1 MAMHSQSPPF
11 SSPYQTPTSS
21 QLSTRVRLSEQVEAL
36 IAKICREQ
44 SIDRPD
50 DVALSKLYQLGEEA
64 SMRILRKIERR
75 KVRKTFS
82 ALLMFLAKNESP
94 GPCQSPGSPAGR
106 ERSCFSNPYLRE
118 DSGPTP
124 VVCGMFEP
132 SSTPTSRLTTTNGNF
147 LLSPP
152 TAPTTPQPLC
162 SPTPLNHDNYG
173 TVHRRLEFTGLANN
187 ENENHNKPQ
196 PWTVGPTC
204 QSGVSPEMLALGELE
219 FRKIFLILS
228 YLGRAKLEQKVTVQ
242 YIKSLQY
249 MPMQQFELEI
259 FKKLGGDHIRSVDR
273 RKNFQWDTSK
283 TYVYRCHVDL
293 KGGATFKGPFLE
305 PDQTHLQRVLGD
317 DNILQVTFEESKE
330 EQNTSC
336 RFNNHSDVYQRIV
349 QEGIM
354 LGLRRYD
361 FLVYKDGG
369 KDGSKK
375 NPTSSSVKCYFVR
388 TYSGWFMDQHS
399 SFLQRTTVNEIRLA
413 FMHIHKVE
421 SPAKYMPRFSL
432 ILSKT
437 VKHQIDLSVVKV
449 EPIDDIPCMDGST
462 TTKRITTI
470 KRIHTDGT
478 GFISEDLALQC
489 PFVFKGKFQTG
500 VKGSY
505 AADGSSSSKRQ
516 RYNYYNEGPPL
527 LSQVRLFFE
536 GLAVKGTLLVN
547 KKLPSNTIQYRPSMV
562 KVKADPSIQIRPFN
576 SLEIV
581 TTSYRPKKV
590 HLSRFLISLLHYG
603 GVPSEFFLGLL
614 SGALVEIEDRISDR
628 NAAINVVKNNNGL
641 DDDDLVSR
649 MLYSKIPLDE
659 PFLKY
664 RLSIMIGEEN
674 KGLQEGKIPISNTY
688 FLMGTADPTGKLG
701 PNQVCVILDEGQLSG
716 DVLVYKYP
724 GLHTG
729 DIHKLQATYLPELEE
744 IVGNSKYGIFFP
756 TVGPRSLAD
765 EMANSDFDG
774 DMYWISQNPG
784 LLKKFTPGSPW
795 PAPEEDLCKND
806 SEQPVLSNMKK
817 DELESWLFR
826 EFLKIRFKPSYAIGT
841 AADCWLTYMDRVLTR
856 NSLGEEERKAIE
868 TKMEQLVNIYYD
880 ALDAAKTGKQVQVP
894 NYLLVDLYPHFMDK
908 KPKDKTYHSTSIL
921 GEIYD
926 KVESFK
932 SEKLQL
938 TDIRPLPFFTD
949 GILES
954 CLNKWKCYYN
964 QYLIEMR
971 HALGSVSDNCN
982 SINEL
987 CPDLK
992 DVKNK
997 TCQEVIE
1004 KYKEILY
1011 GGVKGFNSS
1020 MRPCS
1025 EIYEEARAIYKL
1037 AYDKACEKGLVSYCS
1052 FAWRVAG
1059 EALCQLYIEKMGK
1072 PYMVDGDVLRETRQ

>member
-1 MAMHSQSPPF
+1 MAMPSQSPPF
-11 SSPYQTPTSS
+11 SLISPSSFQTPTSM
-21 QLSTRVRLSEQVEAL
+21 RLSEQVEAL
-36 IAKICREQ
+36 IGKICREQ

-64 SMRILRKIERR
+64 SMRILRKIERS

-82 ALLMFLAKNESP
+82 AFLMYLAQNESP
-94 GPCQSPGSPAGR
+94 GPGPCSIPRSPVGR
-106 ERSCFSNPYLRE
+106 ERSSFSSPYLRE
-118 DSGPTP
+118 DSVPSS
-124 VVCGMFEP
+124 VAYGMFEP
-132 SSTPTSRLTTTNGNF
+132 SSTPTSQLITTSGNM

-152 TAPTTPQPLC
+152 IAPTTPQPVC
-162 SPTPLNHDNYG
+162 SPTLLNHENYG
-173 TVHRRLEFTGLANN
+173 TVHRRLEFSGLAN
-187 ENENHNKPQ
+187 NENHNKPQ
-196 PWTVGPTC
+196 QPPTVDPTC
-204 QSGVSPEMLALGELE
+204 QAEASPEMLALGELE
-219 FRKIFLILS
+219 FWKIFLILS
-228 YLGRAKLEQKVTVQ
+228 YLGRAKLEQKVTVD
-242 YIKSLQY
+242 YIKSLQH

-259 FKKLGGDHIRSVDR
+259 FKKLGGNHIKSIDR
-273 RKNFQWDTSK
+273 RKVMFIVLDYHDSLEWNFQWDTSK

-293 KGGATFKGPFLE
+293 NGDATFKGPFLE

-317 DNILQVTFEESKE
+317 DNILQVTFEETKE
-330 EQNTSC
+330 EQNASC
-336 RFNNHSDVYQRIV
+336 RFDNHSDVYQRIV

-388 TYSGWFMDQHS
+388 TYSGWFMDQRS
-399 SFLQRTTVNEIRLA
+399 GFLHRTTANEIRLA
-413 FMHIHKVE
+413 FMHIHTVT
-421 SPAKYMPRFSL
+421 SPAKYMLRFAL

-437 VKHQIDLSVVKV
+437 VKHQIDLSLVKV
-449 EPIDDIPCMDGST
+449 ELIDDIPCMDGST
-462 TTKRITTI
+462 STKG
-470 KRIHTDGT
+470 IHTDGT

-489 PFVFKGKFQTG
+489 PFDVFKGKIQTG

-505 AADGSSSSKRQ
+505 AVDGSSSSKRR

-536 GLAVKGTLLVN
+536 GLAAKGTLLVN
-547 KKLPSNTIQYRPSMV
+547 KKLPSNTIQIRPSMV
-562 KVKADPSIQIRPFN
+562 KVKSDASIQIQPFN

-628 NAAINVVKNNNGL
+628 NAAINVVKNNSCL

-701 PNQVCVILDEGQLSG
+701 PNQVCVILDEGHLSG

-774 DMYWISQNPG
+774 DMYWISQNPE

-795 PAPEEDLCKND
+795 PVPEEDLCKND
-806 SEQPVLSNMKK
+806 PEQPVLSNMKK

-841 AADCWLTYMDRVLTR
+841 AADCWLAYMDRVLTR
-856 NSLGEEERKAIE
+856 NLLGEEESKTIQ

-880 ALDAAKTGKQVQVP
+880 ALDAEKTGKQVQVP
-894 NYLLVDLYPHFMDK
+894 NYLLVDLYPDFMDK
-908 KPKDKTYHSTSIL
+908 KPKEKTYHSTSIL

-938 TDIRPLPFFTD
+938 TEIKPLPFFME
-949 GILES
+949 GVLEP
-954 CLNKWKCYYN
+954 CMDKWHCYYN
-964 QYLIEMR
+964 QYLIEMH
-971 HALGSVSDNCN
+971 HAS
-982 SINEL
+982 SIE
-987 CPDLK
+987 LK
-992 DVKNK
+992 DVRNK
-997 TCQEVIE
+997 TCQEVID

-1011 GGVKGFNSS
+1011 GGVKEFNSS
-1020 MRPCS
+1020 RRPRS

-1037 AYDKACEKGLVSYCS
+1037 AYEKACQKGTVSYCS
-1052 FAWRVAG
+1052 FPWRVAG
-1059 EALCQLYIEKMGK
+1059 EALCQMYIEKMGK
-1072 PYMVDGDVLRETRQ
+1072 PYMVDGDVLREARQ